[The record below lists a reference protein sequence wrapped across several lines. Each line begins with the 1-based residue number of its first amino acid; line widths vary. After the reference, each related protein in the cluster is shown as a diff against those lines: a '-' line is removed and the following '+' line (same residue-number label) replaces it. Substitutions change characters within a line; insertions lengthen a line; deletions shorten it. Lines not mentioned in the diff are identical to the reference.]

1 MLEGAWL
8 WGVKDG
14 IDRAFMRKYSDDLA
28 DMTGK
33 MMAAAAAKGGGGAS
47 HVALPPDVYSAA
59 GAEALTVFA
68 ESKMRCGGCG
78 AKVWTTGEGRG
89 EGEEGFLI
97 GLLPGA
103 WKGCGSWRGRG
114 VSKDTSPS
122 L

>member
-47 HVALPPDVYSAA
+47 HVALPPDVYTAA

-78 AKVWTTGEGRG
+78 AKVWMRGEGGGGEGRHSDAS
-89 EGEEGFLI
+89 
-97 GLLPGA
+97 LLPGA
-103 WKGCGSWRGRG
+103 WYDGGDAVLCGVVG
-114 VSKDTSPS
+114 
-122 L
+122 